1 MYGMT
6 RQVSSIAL
14 AVDDRDGLVL
24 ALTAEEMQ

>member
-1 MYGMT
+1 
-6 RQVSSIAL
+6 VSSIAL